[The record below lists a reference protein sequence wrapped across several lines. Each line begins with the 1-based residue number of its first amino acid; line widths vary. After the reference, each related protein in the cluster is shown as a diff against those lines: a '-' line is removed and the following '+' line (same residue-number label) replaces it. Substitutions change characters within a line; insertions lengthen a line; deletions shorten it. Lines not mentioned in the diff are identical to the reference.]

1 MNFFQG
7 LGAFVSSIFNFLNS
21 SDIQTIIQALA
32 SLFGITVTIWVMFEA
47 YKSFAGKSDRP
58 IQELVWKITSAML
71 IISVATNQNGFM
83 ETLKVAFEQLHHL
96 MSGDIN
102 LFAKLDKLF
111 DEAIK
116 LANLT
121 YQATPS
127 GFSPSGFGGA
137 ILGALCMLLI
147 YIGFVIGAVP
157 AFLIIV
163 FTELTLKLLLLLLP
177 IAVFALAFGFSKQI
191 FNQWLNLF
199 ISNALTILI
208 VGLIMSAVLETY
220 TNFQTSLISN
230 VGNVEPM
237 GIALQ
242 SFIMGI
248 IMLGLVKVAHSIAE
262 KLGTVSIEAISKS
275 ALGSQISGSATNTAK
290 VGSSASVVTGATK
303 QGAKQM
309 YSDTKGYI
317 QNARTFQPKNPAT
330 I

>member
-1 MNFFQG
+1 MNFFQS
-7 LGAFVSSIFNFLNS
+7 LGTFVSNIFTFLNS
-21 SDIQTIIQALA
+21 SDIQTIIQALV
-32 SLFGITVTIWVMFEA
+32 SLFSITVTLWVMLEA

-58 IQELVWKITSAML
+58 LQELVWKITSAML
-71 IISVATNQNGFM
+71 VIAVATNQNGFM
-83 ETLKVAFEQLHHL
+83 ETLKVAFEGLHHL

-116 LANLT
+116 LANAT

-127 GFSPSGFGGA
+127 SIGGA
-137 ILGALCMLLI
+137 ILGALCILLI

-157 AFLIIV
+157 TFLIIV

-177 IAVFALAFGFSKQI
+177 IAVFALSFSFSKQI

-208 VGLIMSAVLETY
+208 VGLIMSAVMGTY
-220 TNFQTSLISN
+220 TDFQTSLISN
-230 VGNVEPM
+230 VGNNIEPM
-237 GIALQ
+237 GVALQ

-275 ALGSQISGSATNTAK
+275 ALGSQISGSASNTAK
-290 VGSSASVVTGATK
+290 VGSSASVVAGATK

-317 QNARTFQPKNPAT
+317 QNARTFQPKNPST

>member
-1 MNFFQG
+1 MNFFQS
-7 LGAFVSSIFNFLNS
+7 LGTFVSNIFTFLNS
-21 SDIQTIIQALA
+21 SDIQTIIQALV
-32 SLFGITVTIWVMFEA
+32 SLFSITVTLWVMLEA

-58 IQELVWKITSAML
+58 LQELVWKITSAML
-71 IISVATNQNGFM
+71 VIAVATNQNGFM
-83 ETLKVAFEQLHHL
+83 ETLKVAFEGLHHL

-116 LANLT
+116 LANAT

-127 GFSPSGFGGA
+127 SIGGA
-137 ILGALCMLLI
+137 ILGALCILLI
-147 YIGFVIGAVP
+147 YIGFVIGAIP
-157 AFLIIV
+157 TFLIIV

-208 VGLIMSAVLETY
+208 VGLIMSAVMGTY
-220 TNFQTSLISN
+220 TDFQTSLISN
-230 VGNVEPM
+230 VGNNIEPM
-237 GIALQ
+237 GVALQ

-290 VGSSASVVTGATK
+290 VGSSVSATAGATK

-317 QNARTFQPKNPAT
+317 QNARTFQPKNPST

>member
-1 MNFFQG
+1 M
-7 LGAFVSSIFNFLNS
+7 LEAF
-21 SDIQTIIQALA
+21 
-32 SLFGITVTIWVMFEA
+32 
-47 YKSFAGKSDRP
+47 KSFAGKSDRP
-58 IQELVWKITSAML
+58 LQELVWKITSAML
-71 IISVATNQNGFM
+71 VIAVATNQNGFM
-83 ETLKVAFEQLHHL
+83 ETLKVAFEGLHHL

-116 LANLT
+116 LANTT

-127 GFSPSGFGGA
+127 SIPGA
-137 ILGALCMLLI
+137 ILGTLCMLLI
-147 YIGFVIGAVP
+147 YLGFVIGAVP
-157 AFLIIV
+157 TFLIIV

-208 VGLIMSAVLETY
+208 VGLIMSAVLGTY
-220 TNFQTSLISN
+220 TDFQTSLISN

-237 GIALQ
+237 GVALQ

-275 ALGSQISGSATNTAK
+275 ALGSQISGSASNTAK
-290 VGSSASVVTGATK
+290 VGSSASVVAGATK

-317 QNARTFQPKNPAT
+317 QNARTFQPKNPST

>member
-7 LGAFVSSIFNFLNS
+7 LGAFISNIFTFLNS
-21 SDIQTIIQALA
+21 SDIQTIIQALV
-32 SLFGITVTIWVMFEA
+32 SLFGITVTIWVMLEA
-47 YKSFAGKSDRP
+47 YKSFAGRSDRP
-58 IQELVWKITSAML
+58 LQELVWKITSAML
-71 IISVATNQNGFM
+71 VIAVATNQNGFM
-83 ETLKVAFEQLHHL
+83 ETLKVAFEGLHHL

-116 LANLT
+116 LANTT

-127 GFSPSGFGGA
+127 SIGGA

-157 AFLIIV
+157 TFLIIV

-177 IAVFALAFGFSKQI
+177 IAVFALSFSFSKQI

-208 VGLIMSAVLETY
+208 VGLIMSAVLGTY
-220 TNFQTSLISN
+220 TDFQTSLISN

-237 GIALQ
+237 SVALQ

-290 VGSSASVVTGATK
+290 VGSSVSATAGATK

-317 QNARTFQPKNPAT
+317 QNARTFQPKNPST

>member
-7 LGAFVSSIFNFLNS
+7 LGTFVSNIFTFLNS
-21 SDIQTIIQALA
+21 SDIQDIIQALTG
-32 SLFGITVTIWVMFEA
+32 LFGLTVTIWIMFEA
-47 YKSFAGKSDRP
+47 FKSFAGKSDRP
-58 IQELVWKITSAML
+58 LQELVWKITSAML
-71 IISVATNQNGFM
+71 VIAVATNQNGFM
-83 ETLKVAFEQLHHL
+83 ETLKVAFEGLHHL

-116 LANLT
+116 LANTT

-127 GFSPSGFGGA
+127 SIGGA
-137 ILGALCMLLI
+137 ILGALCILLI

-157 AFLIIV
+157 TFLIIV

-208 VGLIMSAVLETY
+208 VGLIMSAVMGTY
-220 TNFQTSLISN
+220 TDFQTSLISN
-230 VGNVEPM
+230 VGNNIEPM
-237 GIALQ
+237 GVALQ

-275 ALGSQISGSATNTAK
+275 ALGSQISGSATNTANVVK
-290 VGSSASVVTGATK
+290 APSSIMK
-303 QGAKQM
+303 
-309 YSDTKGYI
+309 
-317 QNARTFQPKNPAT
+317 TFQPKNPST

>member
-1 MNFFQG
+1 MNFFQS
-7 LGAFVSSIFNFLNS
+7 LGTFVSNIFTFLNS
-21 SDIQTIIQALA
+21 SDIQTIIQALV
-32 SLFGITVTIWVMFEA
+32 SLFSITVTLWVMLEA

-58 IQELVWKITSAML
+58 LQELVWKITSAML
-71 IISVATNQNGFM
+71 VIAVATNQNGFM
-83 ETLKVAFEQLHHL
+83 ETLKVAFEGLHHL

-116 LANLT
+116 LANTT

-127 GFSPSGFGGA
+127 SIGGA
-137 ILGALCMLLI
+137 ILGALCILLI

-157 AFLIIV
+157 TFLIIV

-208 VGLIMSAVLETY
+208 VGLIMSAVMGTY
-220 TNFQTSLISN
+220 TDFQTSLISN
-230 VGNVEPM
+230 VGNNIEPM
-237 GIALQ
+237 GVALQ

-290 VGSSASVVTGATK
+290 VGSSASVVAGATK

-317 QNARTFQPKNPAT
+317 QNARTFQPKNPST

>member
-7 LGAFVSSIFNFLNS
+7 LGTFVSNIFTFLNS

-32 SLFGITVTIWVMFEA
+32 SLFGITVTIWVMLEA
-47 YKSFAGKSDRP
+47 YKSFAGKSQEPLR
-58 IQELVWKITSAML
+58 ELVWKIVSASL
-71 IISVATNQNGFM
+71 VIAVATNQNGFM

-116 LANLT
+116 LANAT

-127 GFSPSGFGGA
+127 SIGGA

-157 AFLIIV
+157 TFLIIV

-177 IAVFALAFGFSKQI
+177 IAIFALAFGFSKQI

-208 VGLIMSAVLETY
+208 VGLIMSAVLGTY
-220 TNFQTSLISN
+220 TDFQTSLTSN

-237 GIALQ
+237 SVALQ

-290 VGSSASVVTGATK
+290 VGSSVSATAGATK

-317 QNARTFQPKNPAT
+317 QNARTFQPKNPST

>member
-1 MNFFQG
+1 MNFFQS
-7 LGAFVSSIFNFLNS
+7 LGTFVSNIFTFLNS
-21 SDIQTIIQALA
+21 SDIQTIIQALV
-32 SLFGITVTIWVMFEA
+32 SLFAITVTLWVMLEA
-47 YKSFAGKSDRP
+47 FKSFAGKSDRP
-58 IQELVWKITSAML
+58 LQELVWKITSAML
-71 IISVATNQNGFM
+71 VIAVATNQNGFM
-83 ETLKVAFEQLHHL
+83 ETLKVAFEGLHHL

-116 LANLT
+116 LANTT

-127 GFSPSGFGGA
+127 SIPGA
-137 ILGALCMLLI
+137 ILGTLCMLLI
-147 YIGFVIGAVP
+147 YLGFVIGAVP
-157 AFLIIV
+157 TFLIIV

-208 VGLIMSAVLETY
+208 VGLIMSAVMGTY
-220 TNFQTSLISN
+220 TDFQTSLISN
-230 VGNVEPM
+230 VGNNIEPM
-237 GIALQ
+237 GVALQ

-275 ALGSQISGSATNTAK
+275 ALGSQISGSATNTA
-290 VGSSASVVTGATK
+290 SVVKAPSSIIK
-303 QGAKQM
+303 
-309 YSDTKGYI
+309 
-317 QNARTFQPKNPAT
+317 TFQKPKNPAT

>member
-1 MNFFQG
+1 MNFFQS
-7 LGAFVSSIFNFLNS
+7 LGTFVSNIFTFLNS
-21 SDIQTIIQALA
+21 SDIQTIIQALV
-32 SLFGITVTIWVMFEA
+32 SLFSITVTLWVMLEA

-58 IQELVWKITSAML
+58 LQELVWKITSAML
-71 IISVATNQNGFM
+71 VIAVATNQNGFM
-83 ETLKVAFEQLHHL
+83 ETLKVAFEGLHHL

-116 LANLT
+116 LANTT

-127 GFSPSGFGGA
+127 SIPGA
-137 ILGALCMLLI
+137 ILGTLCMLLI
-147 YIGFVIGAVP
+147 YLGFVIGAVP
-157 AFLIIV
+157 TFLIIV

-208 VGLIMSAVLETY
+208 VGLIMSAVMGTY
-220 TNFQTSLISN
+220 TDFQTSLISN
-230 VGNVEPM
+230 VGNNIEPM
-237 GIALQ
+237 GVALQ

-290 VGSSASVVTGATK
+290 VGSSVSATAGATK

-317 QNARTFQPKNPAT
+317 QNARTFQPKNPST

>member
-7 LGAFVSSIFNFLNS
+7 LGAFVSSILNFLNS

-32 SLFGITVTIWVMFEA
+32 SLFGITVTIWIMFEA

-58 IQELVWKITSAML
+58 IQELVWKIVSAML

-83 ETLKVAFEQLHHL
+83 ETLKVAFEGLHHL

-116 LANLT
+116 LANIT

-147 YIGFVIGAVP
+147 YAGFVIGAVP

-220 TNFQTSLISN
+220 TDFQTSLISN

-275 ALGSQISGSATNTAK
+275 ALGSQISGSASNTANAVK
-290 VGSSASVVTGATK
+290 VSSSVMKNFQK
-303 QGAKQM
+303 Q
-309 YSDTKGYI
+309 
-317 QNARTFQPKNPAT
+317 KNPAT

>member
-1 MNFFQG
+1 MNFFQS
-7 LGAFVSSIFNFLNS
+7 LGTFVSNIFTFLNS
-21 SDIQTIIQALA
+21 SDIQTIIQALV
-32 SLFGITVTIWVMFEA
+32 SLFAITVTLWVMFEA
-47 YKSFAGKSDRP
+47 FKSFAGKSDRP
-58 IQELVWKITSAML
+58 LQELVWKITSAML
-71 IISVATNQNGFM
+71 VIAVATNQNGFM
-83 ETLKVAFEQLHHL
+83 ETLKVAFEGLHHL

-116 LANLT
+116 LANTT

-127 GFSPSGFGGA
+127 SIGGA
-137 ILGALCMLLI
+137 ILGALCILLI

-157 AFLIIV
+157 TFLIIV

-208 VGLIMSAVLETY
+208 VGLIMSAVLGTY
-220 TNFQTSLISN
+220 TDFQTSLISN

-237 GIALQ
+237 SVALQ

-275 ALGSQISGSATNTAK
+275 ALGSQISGSATNTA
-290 VGSSASVVTGATK
+290 SVVKAPSSIIK
-303 QGAKQM
+303 
-309 YSDTKGYI
+309 
-317 QNARTFQPKNPAT
+317 TFQKPKNPAT

>member
-7 LGAFVSSIFNFLNS
+7 LGTFVSNIFTFLNS
-21 SDIQTIIQALA
+21 SDIQTIIQALV
-32 SLFGITVTIWVMFEA
+32 SLFSITVTLWVMLEA

-58 IQELVWKITSAML
+58 LQELVWKITSAML
-71 IISVATNQNGFM
+71 VIAVATNQNGFM
-83 ETLKVAFEQLHHL
+83 ETLKVAFEGLHHL

-116 LANLT
+116 LANTT

-127 GFSPSGFGGA
+127 SIPGA
-137 ILGALCMLLI
+137 ILGTLCMLLI
-147 YIGFVIGAVP
+147 YLGFVIGAVP
-157 AFLIIV
+157 TFLIIV

-208 VGLIMSAVLETY
+208 VGLIMSAVMGTY
-220 TNFQTSLISN
+220 TDFQTSLISN
-230 VGNVEPM
+230 VGNNIEPM
-237 GIALQ
+237 GVALQ

-290 VGSSASVVTGATK
+290 VGSSVSATAGATK

-317 QNARTFQPKNPAT
+317 QNARTFQPKNPST

>member
-1 MNFFQG
+1 MNFFQS
-7 LGAFVSSIFNFLNS
+7 LGTFVSNIFTFLNS
-21 SDIQTIIQALA
+21 SDIQTIIQALV
-32 SLFGITVTIWVMFEA
+32 SLFSITVTLWVMLEA

-58 IQELVWKITSAML
+58 LQELVWKITSAML
-71 IISVATNQNGFM
+71 VIAVATNQNGFM
-83 ETLKVAFEQLHHL
+83 ETLKVAFEGLHHL

-116 LANLT
+116 LANAT

-127 GFSPSGFGGA
+127 SIGGA
-137 ILGALCMLLI
+137 ILGALCILLI

-157 AFLIIV
+157 TFLIIV

-177 IAVFALAFGFSKQI
+177 IAVFALSFSFSKQI

-220 TNFQTSLISN
+220 TDFQTSLISN

-275 ALGSQISGSATNTAK
+275 ALGSQISGSATNTA
-290 VGSSASVVTGATK
+290 SVVKAPSSIMK
-303 QGAKQM
+303 
-309 YSDTKGYI
+309 
-317 QNARTFQPKNPAT
+317 TFQKPKNPAT

>member
-7 LGAFVSSIFNFLNS
+7 MGNFVSNIFTFLNS
-21 SDIQTIIQALA
+21 SDIQTIIQALV
-32 SLFGITVTIWVMFEA
+32 SLFAITVTLWVMLEA
-47 YKSFAGKSDRP
+47 FKSFAGKSDRP
-58 IQELVWKITSAML
+58 LQELVWKITSAML
-71 IISVATNQNGFM
+71 VIAVATNQNGFM
-83 ETLKVAFEQLHHL
+83 ETLKVAFEGLHHL

-127 GFSPSGFGGA
+127 SIGGA
-137 ILGALCMLLI
+137 ILGALCILLI

-157 AFLIIV
+157 TFLIIV

-208 VGLIMSAVLETY
+208 VGLIMSAVLGTY
-220 TNFQTSLISN
+220 TDFQTSLISN

-237 GIALQ
+237 SVALQ

-275 ALGSQISGSATNTAK
+275 ALGSQISGSATNTA
-290 VGSSASVVTGATK
+290 SVVKAPSSIIK
-303 QGAKQM
+303 
-309 YSDTKGYI
+309 
-317 QNARTFQPKNPAT
+317 TFQKPKNPAT

>member
-1 MNFFQG
+1 MNFFQS
-7 LGAFVSSIFNFLNS
+7 LGTFVSNIFTFLNS
-21 SDIQTIIQALA
+21 SDIQTIIQALV
-32 SLFGITVTIWVMFEA
+32 SLFGITVTLWVMLEA

-58 IQELVWKITSAML
+58 LQELVWKITSAML
-71 IISVATNQNGFM
+71 VIAVATNQNGFM
-83 ETLKVAFEQLHHL
+83 ETLKVAFEGLHHL

-116 LANLT
+116 LANTT

-127 GFSPSGFGGA
+127 SIGGA
-137 ILGALCMLLI
+137 ILGALCILLI
-147 YIGFVIGAVP
+147 YIGFVIGAAP
-157 AFLIIV
+157 TFLIIV

-208 VGLIMSAVLETY
+208 VGLIMSAVLGTY
-220 TNFQTSLISN
+220 TDFQTSLISN

-237 GIALQ
+237 SVALQ

-275 ALGSQISGSATNTAK
+275 ALGSQISGSASNTANVIK
-290 VGSSASVVTGATK
+290 APSSIIK
-303 QGAKQM
+303 
-309 YSDTKGYI
+309 
-317 QNARTFQPKNPAT
+317 TFQPKQAKNPAT

>member
-1 MNFFQG
+1 MNLNFFQS
-7 LGAFVSSIFNFLNS
+7 LGNFVSNIFTFLNS
-21 SDIQTIIQALA
+21 SDIQTIIQALV
-32 SLFGITVTIWVMFEA
+32 SLFGITVTLWVMFEA
-47 YKSFAGKSDRP
+47 FKSFAGKSDRP
-58 IQELVWKITSAML
+58 LQELVWKITSAML
-71 IISVATNQNGFM
+71 VIAVATNQNGFM
-83 ETLKVAFEQLHHL
+83 ETLKVAFEGLHHL

-116 LANLT
+116 LANTT

-127 GFSPSGFGGA
+127 SIGGA
-137 ILGALCMLLI
+137 ILGALCILLI

-157 AFLIIV
+157 TFLIIV

-177 IAVFALAFGFSKQI
+177 IAVFALSFSFSKQI

-208 VGLIMSAVLETY
+208 VGLIMSAVMGTY
-220 TNFQTSLISN
+220 TDFQTSLISN
-230 VGNVEPM
+230 VGNNIEPM
-237 GIALQ
+237 GVALQ

-290 VGSSASVVTGATK
+290 VGSSVSATAGATK

-317 QNARTFQPKNPAT
+317 QNARTFQPKNPST

>member
-7 LGAFVSSIFNFLNS
+7 LGNFVSDIFTFLNS
-21 SDIQTIIQALA
+21 SNIQDIIQALTG
-32 SLFGITVTIWVMFEA
+32 LFGITVTLWVMLEA
-47 YKSFAGKSDRP
+47 FKSFAGKSDRP
-58 IQELVWKITSAML
+58 LQELVWKITSAML
-71 IISVATNQNGFM
+71 VIAVATNQNGFM
-83 ETLKVAFEQLHHL
+83 ETLKVAFEGLHHL

-116 LANLT
+116 LANTT

-127 GFSPSGFGGA
+127 SIPGA
-137 ILGALCMLLI
+137 ILGTLCMLLI
-147 YIGFVIGAVP
+147 YLGFVIGAVP
-157 AFLIIV
+157 TFLIIV

-177 IAVFALAFGFSKQI
+177 IAVFALSFSFSKQI

-208 VGLIMSAVLETY
+208 VGLIMSAVMGTY
-220 TNFQTSLISN
+220 TDFQTSLISN
-230 VGNVEPM
+230 VGNNIEPM
-237 GIALQ
+237 GVALQ

-275 ALGSQISGSATNTAK
+275 ALGSQISGSASNTAK
-290 VGSSASVVTGATK
+290 VGSSASVVAGATK

-317 QNARTFQPKNPAT
+317 QNARTFQPKNPST

>member
-7 LGAFVSSIFNFLNS
+7 LGTFVSNIFTFLNS
-21 SDIQTIIQALA
+21 SDIQTIIQALV
-32 SLFGITVTIWVMFEA
+32 SLFAITVTLWVMLEA
-47 YKSFAGKSDRP
+47 FKSFAGKSDRP
-58 IQELVWKITSAML
+58 LQELVWKITSAML
-71 IISVATNQNGFM
+71 VIAVATNQNGFM
-83 ETLKVAFEQLHHL
+83 ETLKVAFEGLHHL

-116 LANLT
+116 LANTT

-127 GFSPSGFGGA
+127 SIPGA
-137 ILGALCMLLI
+137 ILGTLCMLLI
-147 YIGFVIGAVP
+147 YLGFVIGAVP
-157 AFLIIV
+157 TFLIIV

-208 VGLIMSAVLETY
+208 VGLIMSAVMGTY
-220 TNFQTSLISN
+220 TDFQTSLISN
-230 VGNVEPM
+230 VGNNIEPM
-237 GIALQ
+237 GVALQ

-275 ALGSQISGSATNTAK
+275 ALGSQISGSASNTAK
-290 VGSSASVVTGATK
+290 VGSSASVVAGATK

-317 QNARTFQPKNPAT
+317 QNARTFQPKNPST

>member
-7 LGAFVSSIFNFLNS
+7 LGNFVSDIFTFLNS
-21 SDIQTIIQALA
+21 SNIQDIIQALTG
-32 SLFGITVTIWVMFEA
+32 LFGITVTLWVMLEA
-47 YKSFAGKSDRP
+47 FKSFAGKSDRP
-58 IQELVWKITSAML
+58 LQELVWKITSAML
-71 IISVATNQNGFM
+71 VIAVATNQNGFM
-83 ETLKVAFEQLHHL
+83 ETLKVAFEGLHHL

-116 LANLT
+116 LANTT

-127 GFSPSGFGGA
+127 SIGGA
-137 ILGALCMLLI
+137 ILGALCILLI

-157 AFLIIV
+157 TFLIIV

-208 VGLIMSAVLETY
+208 VGLIMSAVLGTY
-220 TNFQTSLISN
+220 TDFQTSLISN

-237 GIALQ
+237 SVALQ

-275 ALGSQISGSATNTAK
+275 ALGSQISGSASNTAK
-290 VGSSASVVTGATK
+290 VGSSASVVAGATK

-317 QNARTFQPKNPAT
+317 QNARTFQPKNPST

>member
-7 LGAFVSSIFNFLNS
+7 LGNFVSDIFTFLNS
-21 SDIQTIIQALA
+21 SNIQDIIQALTG
-32 SLFGITVTIWVMFEA
+32 LFGITVTLWVMFEA
-47 YKSFAGKSDRP
+47 FKSFAGKSDRP
-58 IQELVWKITSAML
+58 LQELVWKITSAML
-71 IISVATNQNGFM
+71 VIAVATNQNGFM
-83 ETLKVAFEQLHHL
+83 ETLKVAFEGLHHL

-116 LANLT
+116 LANTT

-127 GFSPSGFGGA
+127 SIGGA
-137 ILGALCMLLI
+137 ILGALCILLI

-157 AFLIIV
+157 TFLIIV

-208 VGLIMSAVLETY
+208 VGLIMSAVLGTY
-220 TNFQTSLISN
+220 TDCQTSLISN

-237 GIALQ
+237 GVALQ

-275 ALGSQISGSATNTAK
+275 ALGSQISGSASNTANVVK
-290 VGSSASVVTGATK
+290 APSSIMK
-303 QGAKQM
+303 
-309 YSDTKGYI
+309 
-317 QNARTFQPKNPAT
+317 TFQKQKNPAT

>member
-7 LGAFVSSIFNFLNS
+7 LGNFVSDIFTFLNS
-21 SDIQTIIQALA
+21 SDIQDIIQALTG
-32 SLFGITVTIWVMFEA
+32 LFGITVTLWVMLEA
-47 YKSFAGKSDRP
+47 FKSFAGKSDRP
-58 IQELVWKITSAML
+58 LQELVWKITSAML
-71 IISVATNQNGFM
+71 VIAVATNQNGFM
-83 ETLKVAFEQLHHL
+83 ETLKVAFEGLHHL

-116 LANLT
+116 LANTT

-127 GFSPSGFGGA
+127 SIGGA
-137 ILGALCMLLI
+137 ILGALCILLI

-157 AFLIIV
+157 TFLIIV

-208 VGLIMSAVLETY
+208 VGLIMSAVMGTY
-220 TNFQTSLISN
+220 TDFQTSLISN

-237 GIALQ
+237 GVALQ

-290 VGSSASVVTGATK
+290 VGSSVSATAGATK

-317 QNARTFQPKNPAT
+317 QNARTFQPKNPST

>member
-7 LGAFVSSIFNFLNS
+7 LGTFVSNIFTFLNS
-21 SDIQTIIQALA
+21 SDIQTIIQALV
-32 SLFGITVTIWVMFEA
+32 SLFGITVTIWVMLEA

-58 IQELVWKITSAML
+58 LQELVWKITSAML
-71 IISVATNQNGFM
+71 VIAVATNQNGFM
-83 ETLKVAFEQLHHL
+83 ETLKVAFEGLHHL

-116 LANLT
+116 LANTT

-127 GFSPSGFGGA
+127 SIGGA
-137 ILGALCMLLI
+137 ILGALCILLI

-157 AFLIIV
+157 TFLIIV

-208 VGLIMSAVLETY
+208 VGLIMSAVLGTY
-220 TNFQTSLISN
+220 TDFQTSLISN

-237 GIALQ
+237 GVALQ

-275 ALGSQISGSATNTAK
+275 ALGSQISGSASNTANVIK
-290 VGSSASVVTGATK
+290 APSSIIK
-303 QGAKQM
+303 
-309 YSDTKGYI
+309 
-317 QNARTFQPKNPAT
+317 TFQPKQAKNPAT

>member
-7 LGAFVSSIFNFLNS
+7 LGNFVSDIFTFLNS
-21 SDIQTIIQALA
+21 SNIQDIIQALTG
-32 SLFGITVTIWVMFEA
+32 LFGITVTLWVMLEA
-47 YKSFAGKSDRP
+47 FKSFAGKSDRP
-58 IQELVWKITSAML
+58 LQELVWKITSAML
-71 IISVATNQNGFM
+71 VIAVATNQNGFM
-83 ETLKVAFEQLHHL
+83 ETLKVAFEGLHHL

-116 LANLT
+116 LANTT

-127 GFSPSGFGGA
+127 SIPGA
-137 ILGALCMLLI
+137 ILGTLCMLLI
-147 YIGFVIGAVP
+147 YLGFVIGAVP
-157 AFLIIV
+157 TFLIIV

-177 IAVFALAFGFSKQI
+177 IAVFALSFSFSKQI

-208 VGLIMSAVLETY
+208 VGLIMSAVLGTY
-220 TNFQTSLISN
+220 TDFQTSLISN

-237 GIALQ
+237 SVALQ

-290 VGSSASVVTGATK
+290 VGSNASAVTGATK

-317 QNARTFQPKNPAT
+317 QNARTFQPKNPST